1 MREEDKK
8 LFIYEEVDKIKFT
21 VQSQILKMQK
31 KISSKENKNT
41 IIVI

>member
-31 KISSKENKNT
+31 NFLPRKTKT
-41 IIVI
+41 P